1 MQKIA
6 LCSNVIGISDFFNSR
21 TNLLRYNSFIF
32 SVGDCEIV
40 ASKNDKL
47 FEDDIVIV
55 VSDAYREKKREERR
69 KKKEA
74 AAVSSRSDQNLPS
87 TSSGLRRRMKYYR
100 VHVVLVISLD
110 LFQF

>member
-1 MQKIA
+1 M
-6 LCSNVIGISDFFNSR
+6 
-21 TNLLRYNSFIF
+21 
-32 SVGDCEIV
+32 GDCEIV

-87 TSSGLRRRMKYYR
+87 TSSGLRRMMKHCR

-110 LFQF
+110 LF

>member
-1 MQKIA
+1 M
-6 LCSNVIGISDFFNSR
+6 LVEFNSFSVHDI
-21 TNLLRYNSFIF
+21 YIS

-40 ASKNDKL
+40 SSKNDKL

-74 AAVSSRSDQNLPS
+74 AALSSNSDPNLPS
-87 TSSGLRRRMKYYR
+87 TSSGSRS
-100 VHVVLVISLD
+100 LVKHDTSYSLN
-110 LFQF
+110 LK